1 MSMTCSKVIPSVL
14 LPTFTCFSHMLGS
27 QCAVEVNQRVGLF
40 LFGFSWYCLSYNEAS
55 STLFN
60 NEFKVD
66 KVLDQTPDRRFAS
79 IICLPKEN
87 CIGFP
92 ERKSCWTYFR
102 GPKIWRHAGREQGFV
117 GELSVTLVNA
127 LKLPYIFSGKLYSF
141 HIFPSLI
148 HYFLTLCKNSQTT
161 IIGAPVLVK
170 LLKLF
175 QVLVSNP
182 REQVLQIEVNDCLGF
197 ADMAIGTGQVDLGSL
212 PDTVPKDRVVVLRGG
227 WSLFGKGSAGELLLR
242 LTFKSYVEDE
252 EDEKRNAKA
261 NVPYASDDE
270 MSDSEEPSSFVNND
284 KIPSDD
290 PSQDSC
296 LIIILLIWLLGLKRL
311 SFLISG
317 FVLLWFSVIT
327 SVLVL
332 VAIDMAGSSFFN
344 P

>member
-127 LKLPYIFSGKLYSF
+127 LKLPYIFS
-141 HIFPSLI
+141 
-148 HYFLTLCKNSQTT
+148 
-161 IIGAPVLVK
+161 VLVK

-212 PDTVPKDRVVVLRGG
+212 PDTVPKDRVVVFRGG

-242 LTFKSYVEDE
+242 LTFKAYVEDE

-270 MSDSEEPSSFVNND
+270 MSDSEEPSSFVKND

-290 PSQDSC
+290 PSESSVSPVPSKAGEDSKSQPEDF
-296 LIIILLIWLLGLKRL
+296 G
-311 SFLISG
+311 SGGISEFEVKNVNSDG
-317 FVLLWFSVIT
+317 GIALLWFGVIT

-332 VAIDMAGSSFFN
+332 VAINMAGSSFFN

>member
-161 IIGAPVLVK
+161 IIGAPGQAIWNQVNCLKYLNSLFIFFIGELVLVK

-197 ADMAIGTGQVDLGSL
+197 ADMAIGTGQVGLGSL
-212 PDTVPKDRVVVLRGG
+212 PDTVPKDIIVVSRGG

-242 LTFKSYVEDE
+242 LTFKAYVEDE

-261 NVPYASDDE
+261 SVPYASP
-270 MSDSEEPSSFVNND
+270 MM
-284 KIPSDD
+284 K
-290 PSQDSC
+290 C
-296 LIIILLIWLLGLKRL
+296 LIPKNLAH
-311 SFLISG
+311 S
-317 FVLLWFSVIT
+317 
-327 SVLVL
+327 
-332 VAIDMAGSSFFN
+332 
-344 P
+344 